1 MWNWNNGGGNNLMS
15 DVNNLDTIIKT
26 GNDLVQLIQGVKGLL
41 SKPNA
46 NPQAFQPQ
54 GQRVGSQPSGAPPPP
69 GQQAGAGPRPRPS
82 LPGMMD
88 APQAGQTPNQ
98 PPSAP
103 AATAPPSDM
112 EPFRPQIA
120 DPYAG
125 GNQWLPAI
133 QQVAA
138 QFGNSWVPTQT
149 QGLGGVDLTG
159 IWCPPG
165 NPMDQTY
172 IRQFGPYLNLVAGI
186 MGMQTAVGEGLYDPE
201 HRSVY
206 IIGVYFN
213 GARVEVRSQLLPNW
227 TMRGVMIVPGPMGF
241 PVKMPHIAVKV
252 A

>member
-1 MWNWNNGGGNNLMS
+1 MWNWNSGGGNNLMS
-15 DVNNLDTIIKT
+15 DINNLDTIIKT
-26 GNDLVQLIQGVKGLL
+26 GSDLVNLIQGVKGLL

-46 NPQAFQPQ
+46 NPQAFQQTPQ
-54 GQRVGSQPSGAPPPP
+54 QSQAQPKPP
-69 GQQAGAGPRPRPS
+69 AAGPRPRPS
-82 LPGMMD
+82 LPGMV
-88 APQAGQTPNQ
+88 GQPVHSASADPA

-103 AATAPPSDM
+103 ATTAQPAGM
-112 EPFRPQIA
+112 EPFRPQIQ

-133 QQVAA
+133 QKVAA
-138 QFGNSWVPTQT
+138 QFGNPWAPTQT
-149 QGLGGVDLTG
+149 QGLAGIDLTG

-172 IRQFGPYLNLVAGI
+172 IRQFGPYLNLIAGI
-186 MGMQTAVGEGLYDPE
+186 VGMQTAVGEGLFDPV

-227 TMRGVMIVPGPMGF
+227 TMRGVMIVPGPLGF
-241 PVKMPHIAVKV
+241 PVQAPHLAVKV

>member
-1 MWNWNNGGGNNLMS
+1 MWNWNGGGGGNNLMS
-15 DVNNLDTIIKT
+15 DINNLDPIIKT
-26 GNDLVQLIQGVKGLL
+26 GSDLVQLIQGVKGLL

-46 NPQAFQPQ
+46 NPQAFQPS
-54 GQRVGSQPSGAPPPP
+54 SQQPPAPPP
-69 GQQAGAGPRPRPS
+69 AGAQRQSPAGGPRPRPS

-88 APQAGQTPNQ
+88 QPAHPAPQPS
-98 PPSAP
+98 SAP
-103 AATAPPSDM
+103 ATTAQPSGM
-112 EPFRPQIA
+112 EPFRPQMP

-138 QFGNSWVPTQT
+138 QFGNAWVPTQT
-149 QGLGGVDLTG
+149 QGLAGIDLTG

-172 IRQFGPYLNLVAGI
+172 IRQYGPYLNLVAGI
-186 MGMQTAVGEGLYDPE
+186 MGMQTAVGEGLFDPV

-227 TMRGVMIVPGPMGF
+227 TMRGVMIVPGPLGF
-241 PVKMPHIAVKV
+241 PVQAPHLAVKV

>member
-1 MWNWNNGGGNNLMS
+1 MWNWNGGGGNNLMS
-15 DVNNLDTIIKT
+15 DINNLDTIIKT
-26 GNDLVQLIQGVKGLL
+26 GSDLVTLIQGVKGLL

-46 NPQAFQPQ
+46 NPQAFQAAPQ
-54 GQRVGSQPSGAPPPP
+54 QQPPAQPPGTQAYPPSG
-69 GQQAGAGPRPRPS
+69 GARPRPS

-88 APQAGQTPNQ
+88 RPGPGQQAPQ
-98 PPSAP
+98 PPSSAP
-103 AATAPPSDM
+103 AATDQPSGM
-112 EPFRPQIA
+112 QPFRAQMQ

-125 GNQWLPAI
+125 GAQWLPEI
-133 QQVAA
+133 QKVAA

-149 QGLGGVDLTG
+149 QGLAGIDLTG

-172 IRQFGPYLNLVAGI
+172 VRQFGPYLNLVAGI
-186 MGMQTAVGEGLYDPE
+186 MGMQTAVGEGLFDPV

-206 IIGVYFN
+206 IIGVYYN

-241 PVKMPHIAVKV
+241 PVQMPHLAVKV